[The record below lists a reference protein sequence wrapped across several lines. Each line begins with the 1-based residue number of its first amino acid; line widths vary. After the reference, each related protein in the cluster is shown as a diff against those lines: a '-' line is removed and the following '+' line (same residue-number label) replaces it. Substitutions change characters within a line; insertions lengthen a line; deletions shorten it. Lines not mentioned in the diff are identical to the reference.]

1 MFGPMPFQRLLFQHR
16 TPCRS
21 SCQPFA
27 AGIGKASTKGEFCE
41 KIISWLVNAE
51 DVIIVTEKLGYG
63 YLFMSQNKFENEAN
77 RESLLWVNDKYLSDE
92 KQTELVEKWLQN
104 VRFADK

>member
-1 MFGPMPFQRLLFQHR
+1 
-16 TPCRS
+16 
-21 SCQPFA
+21 
-27 AGIGKASTKGEFCE
+27 
-41 KIISWLVNAE
+41 
-51 DVIIVTEKLGYG
+51 
-63 YLFMSQNKFENEAN
+63 MSQNKFENEAN